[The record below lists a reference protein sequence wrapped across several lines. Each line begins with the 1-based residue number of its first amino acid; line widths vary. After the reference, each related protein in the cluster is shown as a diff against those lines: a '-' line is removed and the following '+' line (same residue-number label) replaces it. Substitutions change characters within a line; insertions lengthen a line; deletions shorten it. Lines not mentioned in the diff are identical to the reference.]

1 MDTETQEMLI
11 TQLRQKVE
19 ETFGQEIKT
28 PKDFENLS
36 QAVCD
41 STKNYISATTLK
53 RMWGYL
59 TEPVTPRKTTL
70 DVLAQYVGYK
80 DWDAF
85 TPEETDTPS
94 CSPEPPASPE
104 PHIRTDRK
112 SGLSR
117 VFLIALLVALVC
129 IIGLLFLRNCRMSN
143 QLTSMTDSLKTATA
157 DKYVIHLGQT
167 FSTYD
172 DYLQLFGITPDDRP
186 WAQPLPGHPEICI
199 WGPEFHNAHWHND
212 GNPDSLMPAITEYWH
227 VEGADPETVR
237 LRNIDHYTY
246 LRYRKELRVTFMKG
260 LRDSTFTFLGLYSMD
275 HQLSDTNRIVWQRV
289 AEECDLTHLDYL
301 EQLRR

>member
-36 QAVCD
+36 LAVSDC
-41 STKNYISATTLK
+41 TKDYISATTLK

-59 TEPVTPRKTTL
+59 TEPVTPRRTTL

-85 TPEETDTPS
+85 TQEETVTPS
-94 CSPEPPASPE
+94 YSSATPV
-104 PHIRTDRK
+104 RTVTK
-112 SGLSR
+112 SGSSR
-117 VFLIALLVALVC
+117 VLQIALLVAMVC
-129 IIGLLFLRNCRMSN
+129 IIGILFLRNCRISD
-143 QLTSMTDSLKTATA
+143 QLTSVTDSLKTVTN
-157 DKYVIHLGQT
+157 DKYVIRLGQT

-212 GNPDSLMPAITEYWH
+212 GNPDSLMPTITEYWH

>member
-11 TQLRQKVE
+11 TQLRRKVE

-36 QAVCD
+36 LAVSDC
-41 STKNYISATTLK
+41 TKDYISATTFK

-59 TEPVTPRKTTL
+59 TEPVTPRKATL
-70 DVLAQYVGYK
+70 DVLAKYVGYK
-80 DWDAF
+80 DWAAF
-85 TPEETDTPS
+85 TQEGPDTPS
-94 CSPEPPASPE
+94 YSPAPPA
-104 PHIRTDRK
+104 RK
-112 SGLSR
+112 SGQSR
-117 VFLIALLVALVC
+117 IIMVVLLAALVC
-129 IIGLLFLRNCRMSN
+129 LIGLLLLRNCRMSN
-143 QLTSMTDSLKTATA
+143 QLTSMTDSLKTVTN
-157 DKYVIHLGQT
+157 DKYVIRLGQT
-167 FSTYD
+167 FPTYD

-212 GNPDSLMPAITEYWH
+212 GNPDSLMPTITEYWH

>member
-1 MDTETQEMLI
+1 MNKETQEQFI
-11 TQLRQKVE
+11 AQLRKKVE
-19 ETFGQEIKT
+19 ETFGQEIKM
-28 PKDFENLS
+28 PKDFDNLS
-36 QAVCD
+36 QRIND
-41 STKNYISATTLK
+41 DTKTYISATTLK

-59 TEPVTPRKTTL
+59 SEPVTPRKATL
-70 DVLAQYVGYK
+70 NALAQYVGFK

-85 TPEETDTPS
+85 TLGEVGLPNEEPS
-94 CSPEPPASPE
+94 ASK
-104 PHIRTDRK
+104 RK
-112 SGLSR
+112 MSR
-117 VFLIALLVALVC
+117 VWVTALLVILACV
-129 IIGLLFLRNCRMSN
+129 IGLLLLRNCRMSH
-143 QLTSMTDSLKTATA
+143 QLTSMTDSLETVTA
-157 DKYVIHLGQT
+157 DKYVIRLGQT

-172 DYLQLFGITPDDRP
+172 EYLHLFGITPDDRP

-212 GNPDSLMPAITEYWH
+212 GNPDSLMPTITEYWH

-260 LRDSTFTFLGLYSMD
+260 LRDSTFTFLGLYVMD
-275 HQLSDTNRIVWQRV
+275 REQCDTNRIVWQRI

>member
-36 QAVCD
+36 LAVSDC
-41 STKNYISATTLK
+41 TKDYISATTLK

-59 TEPVTPRKTTL
+59 TEPVTPRKATL
-70 DVLAQYVGYK
+70 DVLAKYVGYK
-80 DWDAF
+80 DWAAF
-85 TPEETDTPS
+85 TQEGPDTPS
-94 CSPEPPASPE
+94 YSPAPP
-104 PHIRTDRK
+104 TRK
-112 SGLSR
+112 SGQSR
-117 VFLIALLVALVC
+117 IIMVVLLAALVC
-129 IIGLLFLRNCRMSN
+129 LIGLLLLRNCRMSN
-143 QLTSMTDSLKTATA
+143 RLTSITDSLKTATA

-172 DYLQLFGITPDDRP
+172 DYLQLFGISPDDRP

-212 GNPDSLMPAITEYWH
+212 GNPDSLMIT
-227 VEGADPETVR
+227 
-237 LRNIDHYTY
+237 
-246 LRYRKELRVTFMKG
+246 
-260 LRDSTFTFLGLYSMD
+260 
-275 HQLSDTNRIVWQRV
+275 LSGNVYPKNATS
-289 AEECDLTHLDYL
+289 LTLIIWNS
-301 EQLRR
+301 

>member
-1 MDTETQEMLI
+1 MNKETQEQFI
-11 TQLRQKVE
+11 AQLRKRVE
-19 ETFGQEIKT
+19 ETFGQEIKM
-28 PKDFENLS
+28 PKDFDNLS
-36 QAVCD
+36 QRINGD
-41 STKNYISATTLK
+41 TKTYISATTLK

-59 TEPVTPRKTTL
+59 SEPVTPRKATL
-70 DVLAQYVGYK
+70 DVLAQYVGFK

-85 TPEETDTPS
+85 TLGEAGLPNEEPS
-94 CSPEPPASPE
+94 ASK
-104 PHIRTDRK
+104 RK
-112 SGLSR
+112 MSR
-117 VFLIALLVALVC
+117 VWVTALLVALAC
-129 IIGLLFLRNCRMSN
+129 AIGLLLLRNCRMSH
-143 QLTSMTDSLKTATA
+143 QLTSMTDSLETVTA
-157 DKYVIHLGQT
+157 DKYVIRLGQT

-172 DYLQLFGITPDDRP
+172 EYLHLFGITPDDRP

-212 GNPDSLMPAITEYWH
+212 GNPDSLMPTITEYWH
-227 VEGADPETVR
+227 VEGADPETVH

-260 LRDSTFTFLGLYSMD
+260 LRDSTFTFLGLYVMD
-275 HQLSDTNRIVWQRV
+275 REECDTNRIVWQRI

>member
-1 MDTETQEMLI
+1 
-11 TQLRQKVE
+11 
-19 ETFGQEIKT
+19 
-28 PKDFENLS
+28 
-36 QAVCD
+36 
-41 STKNYISATTLK
+41 
-53 RMWGYL
+53 MWGYL

-80 DWDAF
+80 DWNAF
-85 TPEETDTPS
+85 TQKEPDTPS
-94 CSPEPPASPE
+94 YSSAPPV
-104 PHIRTDRK
+104 RK

-117 VFLIALLVALVC
+117 VFLIVLLIALVC
-129 IIGLLFLRNCRMSN
+129 MIGLLFLRNCRMSN
-143 QLTSMTDSLKTATA
+143 RLTSITDSLKTVNT
-157 DKYVIHLGQT
+157 DKYVIRLGQT

-172 DYLQLFGITPDDRP
+172 DYLNLFGITPDDRP

-212 GNPDSLMPAITEYWH
+212 GNPDSLMPTITEYWY

>member
-1 MDTETQEMLI
+1 
-11 TQLRQKVE
+11 
-19 ETFGQEIKT
+19 
-28 PKDFENLS
+28 
-36 QAVCD
+36 
-41 STKNYISATTLK
+41 
-53 RMWGYL
+53 
-59 TEPVTPRKTTL
+59 
-70 DVLAQYVGYK
+70 
-80 DWDAF
+80 
-85 TPEETDTPS
+85 
-94 CSPEPPASPE
+94 
-104 PHIRTDRK
+104 
-112 SGLSR
+112 
-117 VFLIALLVALVC
+117 
-129 IIGLLFLRNCRMSN
+129 
-143 QLTSMTDSLKTATA
+143 MTDSLKTVTA

-212 GNPDSLMPAITEYWH
+212 GNPDSLMPTITEYWH
-227 VEGADPETVR
+227 VEGADPDTVR

-301 EQLRR
+301 EQFLVYAFIWAYSMRAQYTNVGLQVAQNYIISESEDIVNSFNIYKVISDSDSPGMLLSKMADMIKPISTSRIRADITNIHQTEDHVYQNYLHYFYIHGFLEDN

>member
-11 TQLRQKVE
+11 AQLRQKVE

-94 CSPEPPASPE
+94 CSPEP
-104 PHIRTDRK
+104 HIRTDRK

-129 IIGLLFLRNCRMSN
+129 IIGLLFFRYCRMSN

-212 GNPDSLMPAITEYWH
+212 GSPDSLMPTITEYWH

-301 EQLRR
+301 E

>member
-1 MDTETQEMLI
+1 MDTENREMI
-11 TQLRQKVE
+11 IARLRKKVE
-19 ETFGQEIKT
+19 ETFGREIKT

-36 QAVCD
+36 QVVND
-41 STKNYISATTLK
+41 RTDNYISATTLK

-59 TEPVTPRKTTL
+59 TEPVTPRKGTL
-70 DVLAQYVGYK
+70 DVLARYVGYK
-80 DWDAF
+80 DLDAF
-85 TPEETDTPS
+85 VQFVQEETVTPADS
-94 CSPEPPASPE
+94 STPPV
-104 PHIRTDRK
+104 RK
-112 SGLSR
+112 SSLSR
-117 VFLIALLVALVC
+117 VFLMASLVALIC
-129 IIGLLFLRNCRMSN
+129 IIGLLFLRYCRMSN
-143 QLTSMTDSLKTATA
+143 QLTSVTDSLKTVTT
-157 DKYVIHLGQT
+157 DKYVIRLGQT

-172 DYLQLFGITPDDRP
+172 DYLHLFGITPDDRP

-212 GNPDSLMPAITEYWH
+212 GNPDSLMPTITEYWH
-227 VEGADPETVR
+227 VEGADPETVH

-275 HQLSDTNRIVWQRV
+275 HQLSDTNRIVWQRI
-289 AEECDLTHLDYL
+289 AEDCDLAHIDYL

>member
-1 MDTETQEMLI
+1 METETQEMLI
-11 TQLRQKVE
+11 TQLRRKVE

-36 QAVCD
+36 LAVSD

-80 DWDAF
+80 DWDSF
-85 TPEETDTPS
+85 TQEETDTPS
-94 CSPEPPASPE
+94 YASAPPV
-104 PHIRTDRK
+104 RK

-117 VFLIALLVALVC
+117 VFMIALLIALVC

-143 QLTSMTDSLKTATA
+143 RLTSMTDSLETVTN
-157 DKYVIHLGQT
+157 DKYVIRLGQT

-212 GNPDSLMPAITEYWH
+212 GNPDSLMPTITEYWH

-289 AEECDLTHLDYL
+289 SEECDLTHLDYL

>member
-11 TQLRQKVE
+11 TQLRRKVE

-36 QAVCD
+36 LAVSDC
-41 STKNYISATTLK
+41 TKDYISATTLK

-59 TEPVTPRKTTL
+59 TEPVTPRKATL
-70 DVLAQYVGYK
+70 DVLAKYVGYK
-80 DWDAF
+80 DWAAF
-85 TPEETDTPS
+85 TQEGPDTPS
-94 CSPEPPASPE
+94 YSPAPPA
-104 PHIRTDRK
+104 RK

-117 VFLIALLVALVC
+117 VFLVVLLAALVC
-129 IIGLLFLRNCRMSN
+129 IIGLLLLRNCRMSN
-143 QLTSMTDSLKTATA
+143 QLTSMTDSLKTATS

-172 DYLQLFGITPDDRP
+172 DYLQLFGISPDDRP

-199 WGPEFHNAHWHND
+199 WGPEFHNAHWHNN
-212 GNPDSLMPAITEYWH
+212 GNPDSLMPTITEYWH

-289 AEECDLTHLDYL
+289 SEECDLTHLDYL

>member
-1 MDTETQEMLI
+1 MDTETQEMI
-11 TQLRQKVE
+11 IAQLRQKVE

-36 QAVCD
+36 QAVSD
-41 STKNYISATTLK
+41 STKTYISATTFK

-80 DWDAF
+80 DWNAF
-85 TPEETDTPS
+85 TQKEPDTPS
-94 CSPEPPASPE
+94 YSPAPPA
-104 PHIRTDRK
+104 RK
-112 SGLSR
+112 SSLSR
-117 VFLIALLVALVC
+117 VFVVVLLAALVC
-129 IIGLLFLRNCRMSN
+129 LIGLLLLRNCRMSN
-143 QLTSMTDSLKTATA
+143 RLTSITDSLKTVT
-157 DKYVIHLGQT
+157 DDRYVIRLGQT

-212 GNPDSLMPAITEYWH
+212 GNPDSLMPTITEYWH

>member
-11 TQLRQKVE
+11 AQLRQKVE

-36 QAVCD
+36 QAVSD
-41 STKNYISATTLK
+41 STKTYISATTFK

-70 DVLAQYVGYK
+70 DVLSQYVGYK
-80 DWDAF
+80 DWNAF
-85 TPEETDTPS
+85 TQKEPDTPS
-94 CSPEPPASPE
+94 YSSAPPV
-104 PHIRTDRK
+104 RK
-112 SGLSR
+112 GGLSR
-117 VFLIALLVALVC
+117 VFLIVLLVALVC
-129 IIGLLFLRNCRMSN
+129 MIGLLFLRNCRMSN
-143 QLTSMTDSLKTATA
+143 RLTSITDSLKTVNT
-157 DKYVIHLGQT
+157 DKYVIRLGQT

-172 DYLQLFGITPDDRP
+172 DYLNLFGITPDDRP

-212 GNPDSLMPAITEYWH
+212 GNPDSLMPTITEYWY